1 VAFLFNPARVSFVD
15 RPGGTSTTAV
25 GVTKDHGEAHLTA
38 SPGRVDPA
46 NEAWKASR
54 KPLAGEFVFKGR
66 TVFVIAN
73 HFNSKGGDQ
82 PTHGRNQPP
91 VRSSEVQR
99 AKQATVLRGFVD
111 QLLTAD
117 RNANIVVAGD
127 LNDYPFSPAV
137 QTLTAGG
144 ALKDLI
150 ATVPEAERYSYVFEG
165 QSQVLDHILASK
177 APRGVDYDVVH
188 INAEFAD
195 QASDHDP
202 QVIRFRPSTGNAIQ
216 DGINDLLDY
225 LEQVFGKYFPQP

>member
-1 VAFLFNPARVSFVD
+1 M
-15 RPGGTSTTAV
+15 TS
-25 GVTKDHGEAHLTA
+25 DHGKAHLTI

-46 NEAWKASR
+46 NEAWTTSR

-82 PTHGRNQPP
+82 PTHGRFQPP
-91 VRSSEVQR
+91 TRSSEVQR

-111 QLLTAD
+111 QLLAAD

-150 ATVPEAERYSYVFEG
+150 ASVPEAERYSYVFEG

-202 QVIRFRPSTGNAIQ
+202 QVIRFRPSAGNAFE
-216 DGINDLLDY
+216 DGIYDLLDC
-225 LEQVFGKYFPQP
+225 LEQLLTRH